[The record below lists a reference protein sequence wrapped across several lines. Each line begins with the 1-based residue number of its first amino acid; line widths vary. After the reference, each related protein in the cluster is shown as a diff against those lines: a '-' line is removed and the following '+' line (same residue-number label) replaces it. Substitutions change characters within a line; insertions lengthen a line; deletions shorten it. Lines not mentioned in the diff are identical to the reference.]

1 MSESLFEIYQNGLS
15 LSNMMLDINTH
26 IKNKDVSD
34 GEILSSLI
42 TVQFLAKELS
52 RQIIRASSPE
62 FKELAL
68 ALSMVSNIRNDSAKY
83 MLEAAETSDVPLCDR
98 LLPLIS
104 ESELDETDLNAIID
118 EYHNK
123 CH

>member
-52 RQIIRASSPE
+52 RQIIRAASPE

-83 MLEAAETSDVPLCDR
+83 MLEAAETSDLPLCDR